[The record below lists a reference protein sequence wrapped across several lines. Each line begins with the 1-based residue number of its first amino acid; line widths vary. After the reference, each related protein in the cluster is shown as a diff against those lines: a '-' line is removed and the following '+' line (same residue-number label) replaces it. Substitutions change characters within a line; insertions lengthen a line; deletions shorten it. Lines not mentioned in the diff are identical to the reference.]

1 MTDPVLKRI
10 WEAREAI
17 SRRCG
22 FDARKLVRF
31 YQNRQKAAAQQ
42 AKEDGALKKPE
53 VQAAGSLP

>member
-31 YQNRQKAAAQQ
+31 YQNRQKAAAQ
-42 AKEDGALKKPE
+42 AKEDGPLKTPE
-53 VQAAGSLP
+53 VQTAGRLP